1 MTWMDWLLLALVVL
15 CGLLA
20 IRSTR
25 KAKKQGKCVGCSG
38 CAGGCDSCMEKN
50 KTSGS
55 AGGFVLTLKRAL
67 FTVRAGERRGI
78 SSEKSENQDVKSG

>member
-25 KAKKQGKCVGCSG
+25 KAKKQGK
-38 CAGGCDSCMEKN
+38 
-50 KTSGS
+50 
-55 AGGFVLTLKRAL
+55 
-67 FTVRAGERRGI
+67 
-78 SSEKSENQDVKSG
+78 